1 MIGTTGLGLLPKMPE
16 ISPEMDD
23 RIEPALLLLPDPLH
37 DEAGLDGWA
46 GLGPLHDNVGVEG
59 LLLPPKMLHDE
70 AGLDGWAG
78 LGPLHDNVGV
88 EGLLLPPK
96 MLHDEAGLG
105 GWAWLALLLP
115 ELPHDTL
122 GLDGLDDLAGA
133 GLLEPNKLHAM
144 AGLVVMMLAVTTA
157 MVAMRFMSDPLLNS
171 PFAG

>member
-23 RIEPALLLLPDPLH
+23 RIEPALLLRPDPLH

-46 GLGPLHDNVGVEG
+46 GLGPLHD
-59 LLLPPKMLHDE
+59 D
-70 AGLDGWAG
+70 
-78 LGPLHDNVGV
+78 VGV

-144 AGLVVMMLAVTTA
+144 AGLVVRML
-157 MVAMRFMSDPLLNS
+157 
-171 PFAG
+171 

>member
-1 MIGTTGLGLLPKMPE
+1 MLLPPELLEGRIGMIGTTGLGLLPKMPE

-78 LGPLHDNVGV
+78 L
-88 EGLLLPPK
+88 
-96 MLHDEAGLG
+96 
-105 GWAWLALLLP
+105 ALLLP
-115 ELPHDTL
+115 ELPQDTL

-144 AGLVVMMLAVTTA
+144 AGLVVRMLAVTTA

>member
-23 RIEPALLLLPDPLH
+23 RIEPALLLLLPDPLH

-46 GLGPLHDNVGVEG
+46 GLGPLHDDVGVEG

-70 AGLDGWAG
+70 AGLD
-78 LGPLHDNVGV
+78 
-88 EGLLLPPK
+88 
-96 MLHDEAGLG
+96 

-144 AGLVVMMLAVTTA
+144 AGLVVRMQATTVA
-157 MVAMRFMSDPLLNS
+157 TVAMRFTGFLQFTNDWLTQSKARAVPIEDLRGS
-171 PFAG
+171 

>member
-46 GLGPLHDNVGVEG
+46 GLGPLHDDVGV
-59 LLLPPKMLHDE
+59 
-70 AGLDGWAG
+70 A
-78 LGPLHDNVGV
+78 
-88 EGLLLPPK
+88 GLLLPPK

-144 AGLVVMMLAVTTA
+144 AGLVVRMLAVTTA

>member
-70 AGLDGWAG
+70 AGLDGWA
-78 LGPLHDNVGV
+78 
-88 EGLLLPPK
+88 
-96 MLHDEAGLG
+96 
-105 GWAWLALLLP
+105 WLALLLP
-115 ELPHDTL
+115 ELPQDTL

-144 AGLVVMMLAVTTA
+144 AGLVVRMLAVTTA

>member
-1 MIGTTGLGLLPKMPE
+1 MLLPPELLEGRIGMIGTTGLGLLPKMPE

-46 GLGPLHDNVGVEG
+46 GLGPLHD
-59 LLLPPKMLHDE
+59 D
-70 AGLDGWAG
+70 
-78 LGPLHDNVGV
+78 VGV

-144 AGLVVMMLAVTTA
+144 AGLVVRMLAVTTA

>member
-1 MIGTTGLGLLPKMPE
+1 MLLPPELLEGRIGMIGTTGLGLLPKMPE

-23 RIEPALLLLPDPLH
+23 RIEPALLLLPDP
-37 DEAGLDGWA
+37 
-46 GLGPLHDNVGVEG
+46 
-59 LLLPPKMLHDE
+59 LHDE

>member
-23 RIEPALLLLPDPLH
+23 RIEPALLLLPDP
-37 DEAGLDGWA
+37 
-46 GLGPLHDNVGVEG
+46 
-59 LLLPPKMLHDE
+59 LHDE

-144 AGLVVMMLAVTTA
+144 AGLVVRMLAVTTA

>member
-1 MIGTTGLGLLPKMPE
+1 MLLPPELLEGRIGMIGTTGLGLLPKMPE

-23 RIEPALLLLPDPLH
+23 RIEPALLLLPDP
-37 DEAGLDGWA
+37 
-46 GLGPLHDNVGVEG
+46 
-59 LLLPPKMLHDE
+59 LHDE

-144 AGLVVMMLAVTTA
+144 AGLVVRMLAVTTA

>member
-23 RIEPALLLLPDPLH
+23 RIEPALLLLPDP
-37 DEAGLDGWA
+37 
-46 GLGPLHDNVGVEG
+46 
-59 LLLPPKMLHDE
+59 LHDE

>member
-1 MIGTTGLGLLPKMPE
+1 MLLPPELLEGRIGMIGTTGLGLLPKMPE

-46 GLGPLHDNVGVEG
+46 
-59 LLLPPKMLHDE
+59 
-70 AGLDGWAG
+70 
-78 LGPLHDNVGV
+78 
-88 EGLLLPPK
+88 
-96 MLHDEAGLG
+96 
-105 GWAWLALLLP
+105 WLALLLP

-144 AGLVVMMLAVTTA
+144 AGLVVRMQATTVA
-157 MVAMRFMSDPLLNS
+157 TVAMRFTGFLQFTNDWLTQSKACAVPIADLRGS
-171 PFAG
+171 

>member
-78 LGPLHDNVGV
+78 L
-88 EGLLLPPK
+88 
-96 MLHDEAGLG
+96 
-105 GWAWLALLLP
+105 ALLLP
-115 ELPHDTL
+115 ELPQDTL

-144 AGLVVMMLAVTTA
+144 AGLVVRMLAVTTA